1 MILVRNIIKN
11 KMIMYVLQSR
21 FNLVIKG
28 FCIGSADIIPG
39 VSGSTIAF
47 ILGIYS
53 ELINAI
59 KSFDSKW
66 LSMIFSFN
74 LKGMC
79 QRPHFDFLAPL
90 GIGIFLAVLFFT
102 HIISLPIL
110 IHTHPEIIYG
120 LFFGLVLGS
129 ILFFLY
135 QLRKNLIINNLFF
148 LFFGVIFGSY
158 FISLIPSSTP
168 DDSWFIFICGIVSI
182 SAMLLPG
189 ISGSFVLLIFN
200 KYSYILNAIGH
211 FELSIIAPFVFGIIV
226 GLIFFSRF
234 ISYIMKKFYD
244 QTVLFMVGLLAASL
258 YVIWPFQNRTYNIVH
273 AKEMLIS
280 SSPYIPELVNQE
292 VLYSITSMVFGVFM
306 VIILSRFSKQS
317 VTI

>member
-1 MILVRNIIKN
+1 ML
-11 KMIMYVLQSR
+11 LSR

-28 FCIGSADIIPG
+28 FCIGTADIIPG

-53 ELINAI
+53 KLIDAI

-66 LSMIFSFN
+66 LRMLFLFN
-74 LKGMC
+74 LKGVL
-79 QRPHFDFLAPL
+79 QRPHFNFLVPL

-102 HIISLPIL
+102 HIIPLPIL
-110 IHTHPEIIYG
+110 IRTHPEIIYG

-129 ILFFLY
+129 IFLFLY
-135 QLRKNLIINNLFF
+135 QLRKKLIINNLFF
-148 LFFGVIFGSY
+148 LFFGVIFGFY

-168 DDSWFIFICGIVSI
+168 NDSWFIFICGIVSI

-189 ISGSFVLLIFN
+189 ISGSFILLIFN

-211 FELSIIAPFVFGIIV
+211 FELSVMTPFIFGITV
-226 GLIFFSRF
+226 GLIFFSRL
-234 ISYIMKKFYD
+234 ISYVMKKFYE

-258 YVIWPFQNRTYNIVH
+258 YVIWPFQNRSYDIIH
-273 AKEMLIS
+273 AKEVLIS
-280 SSPYIPELVNQE
+280 SSPYIPELVNRDAF
-292 VLYSITSMVFGVFM
+292 YSISMMVFGVFM